1 MKNLLAQT
9 SMPLG
14 KPLEGIGKLGL
25 EGENPTAAP
34 QIFNNIISIAIGVMT
49 IVAFIWF
56 LFKLITGAIAI
67 MTAGSDKQA
76 LENAKSGITT
86 GIIGLVVT
94 VAAIFLADLIG
105 NILGIEN
112 LLNPASLLDTVL
124 KFQ

>member
-9 SMPLG
+9 ATSLGEPL
-14 KPLEGIGKLGL
+14 KGIGPLGL
-25 EGENPTAAP
+25 EDKDPSEAP
-34 QIFNNIISIAIGVMT
+34 ALFNNVISMAVGLMT
-49 IVAFIWF
+49 IIAFVWF

-67 MTAGSDKQA
+67 MAAGSDKQA
-76 LENAKSGITT
+76 MENAKNNITMGIV
-86 GIIGLVVT
+86 GLVVT

-112 LLNPASLLDTVL
+112 LLNPAKLLDTIL

>member
-1 MKNLLAQT
+1 MKKLLTQVPT
-9 SMPLG
+9 TLG
-14 KPLEGIGKLGL
+14 EPLEGIGRLGL
-25 EGENPTAAP
+25 EGEDPANAP
-34 QIFNNIISIAIGVMT
+34 SLFNNIISMAIGIIT

-76 LENAKSGITT
+76 LENAKSSITM

-94 VAAIFLADLIG
+94 VSAIFLADLIG

-124 KFQ
+124 KF